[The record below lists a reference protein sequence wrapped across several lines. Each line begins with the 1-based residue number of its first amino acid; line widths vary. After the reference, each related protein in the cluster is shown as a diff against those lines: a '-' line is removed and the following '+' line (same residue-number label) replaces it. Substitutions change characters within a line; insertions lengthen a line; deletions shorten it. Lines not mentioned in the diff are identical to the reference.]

1 MMKTLIFISISVM
14 SCSWVSSNS
23 PRCTFNKEVIVR
35 PQDLKRL
42 ESFKYSLGPVS
53 RSTNEGCKVTLTDNE
68 ILYGG
73 KPCRNLM
80 GQK

>member
-1 MMKTLIFISISVM
+1 MQTLIFISISVM
-14 SCSWVSSNS
+14 SCSWIDSTS

-42 ESFKYSLGPVS
+42 ESFRYGLGPISKVS
-53 RSTNEGCKVTLTDNE
+53 NEGCKVTLTDNE

-73 KPCRNLM
+73 KPCRILM
-80 GQK
+80 GHK